1 MKQLSRRVLA
11 APVFMGLGL
20 AAMVALP
27 GFAQDAAAPAQPAAA
42 ATATDQYEPATST
55 SEPAPLAARSLILDI
70 ADGGDRAIAVGERGH
85 ILVSET
91 RRGDWRQ
98 VENVPTRSNLTG
110 VAAIGNSAWAVG
122 HDGVILASTDGGLSW
137 TRQRV
142 QPFDPDVDELHNG
155 VPLLDVW
162 FADAQH
168 GFAVGA
174 YALLLRTD
182 DGGATWTQVDLGGGG
197 GDDVADEEIVDEEI
211 VEEDVADDGAA
222 SEDDESWT
230 FDDSE
235 LVLEDETDPHLNG
248 IARTGDGSLVIVG
261 ERGTAYRS
269 TDGGT
274 TWARLKMPY
283 GGSMFGV
290 IGFDGRHV
298 LAYGLRGHVYEST
311 DLGDNWTEV
320 ETGTDLSLMGGTGLA
335 GGGAVLVGANGII
348 LTRSGTGTGLLAHSH
363 PDGAVLSSVVALT
376 PNGGDLIVAGENG
389 VSLFQLT
396 KP

>member
-1 MKQLSRRVLA
+1 MKQVSRRVPA
-11 APVFMGLGL
+11 APLCAGLGL

-27 GFAQDAAAPAQPAAA
+27 GFAQDPATPPATAPAAAPAP
-42 ATATDQYEPATST
+42 YEPATST
-55 SEPAPLAARSLILDI
+55 AELAPLAAHSLILDI
-70 ADGGDRAIAVGERGH
+70 ADGANRAIAVGERGH

-98 VENVPTRSNLTG
+98 VADVPTRSNLTG
-110 VAAIGNSAWAVG
+110 VAAIGDSAWAVG
-122 HDGVILASTDGGLSW
+122 HDGVILASTDGGLTW
-137 TRQRV
+137 TRQRAR
-142 QPFDPDVDELHNG
+142 PFDPASDDLHNG

-182 DGGATWTQVDLGGGG
+182 DGGATWTQVALGGD
-197 GDDVADEEIVDEEI
+197 GDAAAADAIA
-211 VEEDVADDGAA
+211 EEDVVDDAAADAEAA
-222 SEDDESWT
+222 PGDDESWT
-230 FDDSE
+230 FDEAE

-248 IARTGDGSLVIVG
+248 IARTGDGSLFIVG

-269 TDGGT
+269 TDAGT
-274 TWARLKMPY
+274 TWQRLKMPY

-290 IGFDGRHV
+290 IGYDGRHV

-311 DLGDNWTEV
+311 DLGDSWTEV
-320 ETGTDLSLMGGTGLA
+320 ETGTEHSLMGGAALA
-335 GGGAVLVGANGII
+335 GGGAVLVGANGIV
-348 LTRSGTGTGLLAHSH
+348 LTRSGAGTGLLAHAH
-363 PDGAVLSSVVALT
+363 PDGAVLSSVLPLA
-376 PNGGDLIVAGENG
+376 PNGVEFLVAGENG

-396 KP
+396 QP